1 MATRN
6 LIMVVSKGVPKI
18 AQYGQ
23 WDGYL
28 EGVGM
33 EVLIHLRKIDMVDFR
48 KKVDSLVELSDVDLS
63 TLKELDLYS
72 KRSIN
77 VTAEGGLRL
86 KIKYPQAS
94 RDCCAN
100 IIPLVASGTVTKVI
114 LHPEFAEDSLYCEY
128 CYVIDLDKETFE
140 VYKGFNRDPLTQD
153 DRFFHLQ
160 KLEDDTEFFPVRIM
174 GLYRLDDL
182 PDDETFLKTGID
194 YKIPFVKAE

>member
-33 EVLIHLRKIDMVDFR
+33 EVLIHLRKIDMDDFR
-48 KKVDSLVELSDVDLS
+48 KKVDSLVELPDVDLS

-77 VTAEGGLRL
+77 VTTEGGLRL
-86 KIKYPQAS
+86 KINTHKQAE
-94 RDCCAN
+94 
-100 IIPLVASGTVTKVI
+100 IVVQI
-114 LHPEFAEDSLYCEY
+114 
-128 CYVIDLDKETFE
+128 
-140 VYKGFNRDPLTQD
+140 
-153 DRFFHLQ
+153 
-160 KLEDDTEFFPVRIM
+160 
-174 GLYRLDDL
+174 
-182 PDDETFLKTGID
+182 
-194 YKIPFVKAE
+194 